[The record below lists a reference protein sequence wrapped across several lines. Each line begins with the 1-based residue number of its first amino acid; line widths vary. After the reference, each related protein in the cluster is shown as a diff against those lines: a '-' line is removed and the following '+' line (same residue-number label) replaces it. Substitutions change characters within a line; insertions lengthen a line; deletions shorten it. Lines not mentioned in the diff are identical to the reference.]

1 MARVPAGNGVEGKG
15 VPVPGNIDVLISE
28 DVHVGEIHFN
38 RPEKLNAIT
47 PAMASEF
54 YASLDLLAQNP
65 QVSCILL
72 AGRGR
77 AFSVGHDLS
86 TPRDGT
92 ATVIDDWRRLREQN
106 RRIAKL
112 QDISIPIV
120 AAVHGYCFGAA
131 CLLATFADVLVAAES
146 LEWGATKFRAGAGY
160 VGPALAPLIGHRKAR
175 ELEYRNGQLTGID
188 ALEFGWANY
197 VVAEDEVYRC
207 ARNLAEDMAKTPRE
221 LLELRKASMVLV
233 SDRSGLADALDLA
246 ALWDAV
252 SHHGESGAQI
262 HTQLATLGLRGA
274 LEAES

>member
-1 MARVPAGNGVEGKG
+1 MPENVE
-15 VPVPGNIDVLISE
+15 VLVSE
-28 DVHVGEIHFN
+28 DVHVADIYFN

-54 YASLDLLAQNP
+54 YAALDSVAQNP
-65 QVSCILL
+65 DVSCVLL

-92 ATVIDDWRRLREQN
+92 ASVIDDWRRLREQN
-106 RRIAKL
+106 RRIARL
-112 QDISIPIV
+112 QDIPVPVV
-120 AAVHGYCFGAA
+120 AALHGYCFGAA
-131 CLLATFADVLVAAES
+131 CLLATFADVVVAAED
-146 LEWGATKFRAGAGY
+146 LQWGATKFRAGAGY

-175 ELEYRNGQLTGID
+175 ELEYRNAQLTGLD

-197 VVAEDEVYRC
+197 AVPEDQVYQC
-207 ARNLAEDMAKTPRE
+207 ARNLAEDTAKTPRE

-233 SDRSGLADALDLA
+233 SERSGLTNALDLA

-252 SHHGESGAQI
+252 SHHGESGVQFRQ
-262 HTQLATLGLRGA
+262 QLTTLGFRGA